1 MFGELPDL
9 PESYIPDDDRH
20 LITQESL
27 PSAVRY
33 ERKLARREMITAL
46 QKQALTELI
55 KELPPP
61 DTDLYIIGNGSG
73 GTYGKRANPDVFEFG
88 HFIPVMI
95 DMLGG
100 KADAL
105 YISTWTMNR
114 NHANNILSAYDAG
127 KVTTIGILTDP
138 YFITR
143 ESHFAN
149 ALVDGL
155 RKRGQRLKAF
165 KNHTKVIAIGAPSG
179 CVVVTGSAN
188 LSAQPRAENWILSTS
203 PELYA
208 WWRDSFFEVMLNAD

>member
-1 MFGELPDL
+1 MFDNLPDV
-9 PESYIPDDDRH
+9 PEFFIHDDTRN
-20 LITQESL
+20 LVTQESL
-27 PSAVRY
+27 PSSARY
-33 ERKLARREMITAL
+33 ARKVAHRQMITAL
-46 QKQALTELI
+46 QKEALTDLI

-100 KADAL
+100 NADVL
-105 YISTWTMNR
+105 YVSTWTMNR
-114 NHANNILSAYDAG
+114 NHANNILALYDEG
-127 KVTTIGILTDP
+127 KVKSIGILTDP
-138 YFITR
+138 YFLTR
-143 ESHFAN
+143 EANFAN

-155 RKRGQRLKAF
+155 LRRGQRLKAF

-203 PELYA
+203 PDLFA
-208 WWRDSFFEVMLNAD
+208 WWRDTLFEVMLNAD